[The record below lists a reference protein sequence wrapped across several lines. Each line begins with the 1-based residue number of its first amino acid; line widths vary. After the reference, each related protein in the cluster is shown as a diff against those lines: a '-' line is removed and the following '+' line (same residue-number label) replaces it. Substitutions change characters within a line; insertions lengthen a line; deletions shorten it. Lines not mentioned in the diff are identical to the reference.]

1 MRISKCNLSVKQHR
15 RGSIGHVTARQT
27 LSYMGMSTAPRTH
40 VVKLIVAATC
50 LLATLTITHS
60 QAVAAPSPALAADAS
75 ISGKVP
81 SSAAG
86 AAIDNPARPT
96 LFFVFQPFCPYCKK
110 VAPIIAELHK
120 DLGADMDF
128 VMVTDYTNYSS
139 YSADF
144 RTQHGLTMPLIE
156 DASLDFAKYK
166 ITGYP
171 AFLWSVPGKPV
182 VNWGARQLPE
192 ALRREKYGEPPT
204 MPGNLVVKARP
215 EVGVVD
221 LSWSA
226 ATTTKAPIKHYE
238 VRVFLEPASR
248 WWGFFYK
255 TPVAVFGVEAL
266 SATIRVPD
274 AQINQRYFIGVR
286 AVSDAGEGADGTRF
300 VRWTSPTPKPT
311 SVTCQRRKVTRTFA
325 AASCP
330 RGWTKVG

>member
-1 MRISKCNLSVKQHR
+1 
-15 RGSIGHVTARQT
+15 
-27 LSYMGMSTAPRTH
+27 MSTAPHTRM
-40 VVKLIVAATC
+40 VKLIVAACC
-50 LLATLTITHS
+50 LLATLMITHS

-96 LFFVFQPFCPYCKK
+96 LFFVFQPFCQYCKR
-110 VAPIIAELHK
+110 VAPIIAQLHK

-128 VMVTDYTNYSS
+128 VMVTTYTNYSS

-171 AFLWSVPGKPV
+171 NFLWSVPGKPV
-182 VNWGARQLPE
+182 VNWGPVGYDEKAWAWRDLPA

-204 MPGNLVVKARP
+204 SPGNLAVKARP
-215 EVGVVD
+215 EVGVID

-226 ATTTKAPIKHYE
+226 ATTAKAPIKHYE
-238 VRVFLEPASR
+238 VEVTRAIDDVS
-248 WWGFFYK
+248 
-255 TPVAVFGVEAL
+255 VAVFGVEAL

-274 AQINQRYFIGVR
+274 AQIN
-286 AVSDAGEGADGTRF
+286 
-300 VRWTSPTPKPT
+300 
-311 SVTCQRRKVTRTFA
+311 
-325 AASCP
+325 
-330 RGWTKVG
+330 

>member
-1 MRISKCNLSVKQHR
+1 
-15 RGSIGHVTARQT
+15 
-27 LSYMGMSTAPRTH
+27 MSSAPHTRM
-40 VVKLIVAATC
+40 VKLIVAATC

-96 LFFVFQPFCPYCKK
+96 LFFVFQPFCQYCKK
-110 VAPIIAELHK
+110 VAPIIAQLHK

-144 RTQHGLTMPLIE
+144 RTQQSLTMPLIE

-171 AFLWSVPGKPV
+171 NFLWSVPGKPA
-182 VNWGARQLPE
+182 VNWGPVGYDEKAWAWRDLPA

-204 MPGNLVVKARP
+204 SPGNLAVKARP
-215 EVGVVD
+215 EVGVID

-226 ATTTKAPIKHYE
+226 ATTAKAPIKHYE
-238 VRVFLEPASR
+238 VRVFLDTLAVS
-248 WWGFFYK
+248 
-255 TPVAVFGVEAL
+255 VAVFGVEAL

-274 AQINQRYFIGVR
+274 AQINQRYLIGVR
-286 AVSDAGEGADGTRF
+286 AVSDAGVGADSTFF
-300 VRWTSPTPKPT
+300 VTRWTSPTPKPT
-311 SVTCQRRKVTRTFA
+311 SVTCQRRAVTRTFA
-325 AASCP
+325 AAACP

>member
-1 MRISKCNLSVKQHR
+1 
-15 RGSIGHVTARQT
+15 
-27 LSYMGMSTAPRTH
+27 MSTAPHTRM
-40 VVKLIVAATC
+40 VKLIVAACC

-96 LFFVFQPFCPYCKK
+96 LFFVFQPFCQYCKR
-110 VAPIIAELHK
+110 VAPIIAQLHK

-128 VMVTDYTNYSS
+128 VMVTTYTNYSS
-139 YSADF
+139 NSADF
-144 RTQHGLTMPLIE
+144 RMQHGLSMPLIE

-171 AFLWSVPGKPV
+171 NFLWSVPGKPV
-182 VNWGARQLPE
+182 VNWGPVGYDEKAWAWRDLPK
-192 ALRREKYGEPPT
+192 ALRLEKYGEPPT
-204 MPGNLVVKARP
+204 SPGNLAVKARP
-215 EVGVVD
+215 EVGVID

-226 ATTTKAPIKHYE
+226 ATTAKAPIKHYE
-238 VRVFLEPASR
+238 VRVFLDTLAVS
-248 WWGFFYK
+248 
-255 TPVAVFGVEAL
+255 VAVFGVEAL

-274 AQINQRYFIGVR
+274 AQINQRYLIGVR
-286 AVSDAGEGADGTRF
+286 AVSDAGVGADSTFF
-300 VRWTSPTPKPT
+300 VTRWTSPTPKPT
-311 SVTCQRRKVTRTFA
+311 SVTCQRRAVTRTFA
-325 AASCP
+325 AAACP

>member
-1 MRISKCNLSVKQHR
+1 
-15 RGSIGHVTARQT
+15 
-27 LSYMGMSTAPRTH
+27 MSTAPHIRIAQ
-40 VVKLIVAATC
+40 LFVAATC

-60 QAVAAPSPALAADAS
+60 QAVAAPSPALAADGS

-96 LFFVFQPFCPYCKK
+96 LFFVFQPFCQYCKRAAPF
-110 VAPIIAELHK
+110 VAQLHSQ
-120 DLGADMDF
+120 LGADMDF

-144 RTQHGLTMPLIE
+144 RTQQGLTMPLIE

-171 AFLWSVPGKPV
+171 NFLWSVPGKPV
-182 VNWGARQLPE
+182 VNWGPVGYDEKAWTQRVPA
-192 ALRREKYGEPPT
+192 ALRLEKYGEPPT
-204 MPGNLVVKARP
+204 RPGNLVVKARP

-238 VRVFLEPASR
+238 VVVQRANDV
-248 WWGFFYK
+248 
-255 TPVAVFGVEAL
+255 VDIAVYGVEAL

-274 AQINQRYFIGVR
+274 AQINQKYWFYVR
-286 AVSDAGEGADGTRF
+286 AVSDAGKGLGSSH
-300 VRWTSPTPKPT
+300 VVQWTSPTPKPT
-311 SVTCQRRKVTRTFA
+311 SVTCQRRAVTRIFSA
-325 AASCP
+325 AACP

>member
-1 MRISKCNLSVKQHR
+1 
-15 RGSIGHVTARQT
+15 
-27 LSYMGMSTAPRTH
+27 MSTTPHIRMA
-40 VVKLIVAATC
+40 KLFVAATC

-60 QAVAAPSPALAADAS
+60 QAVAAPSAALAADAS

-96 LFFVFQPFCPYCKK
+96 LFFVFQPFCQYCKK
-110 VAPIIAELHK
+110 VAPIIAQLHK

-144 RTQHGLTMPLIE
+144 RTQQGLTMPLIE

-171 AFLWSVPGKPV
+171 NFLWSVPGKPV
-182 VNWGARQLPE
+182 VNWGPVGYDEKAWAWRDLPA

-204 MPGNLVVKARP
+204 RPGNLVVKARP

-238 VRVFLEPASR
+238 VEVTRAIDDVS
-248 WWGFFYK
+248 
-255 TPVAVFGVEAL
+255 VAVFGVEAL

-274 AQINQRYFIGVR
+274 AHPNQWYLITVR
-286 AVSDAGEGADGTRF
+286 AVSDAGKSLSSRWEEL
-300 VRWTSPTPKPT
+300 RWTSPTHVVRD
-311 SVTCQRRKVTRTFA
+311 VTCQRRLTKRDFA
-325 AASCP
+325 GAKCP

>member
-1 MRISKCNLSVKQHR
+1 
-15 RGSIGHVTARQT
+15 
-27 LSYMGMSTAPRTH
+27 MSTAPHTRM
-40 VVKLIVAATC
+40 VKLIVAATC

-86 AAIDNPARPT
+86 AAIENPARPT
-96 LFFVFQPFCPYCKK
+96 LFFVFQPFCQYCKK
-110 VAPIIAELHK
+110 VAPIIAKLHK

-128 VMVTDYTNYSS
+128 VMVTTYTNYSS
-139 YSADF
+139 NSADF
-144 RTQHGLTMPLIE
+144 RMQHGLSMPLIE

-171 AFLWSVPGKPV
+171 NFLWSVPGKPV
-182 VNWGARQLPE
+182 VNWGPVGYDEKAWAWRDLPK
-192 ALRREKYGEPPT
+192 ALRLEKYGEPPT
-204 MPGNLVVKARP
+204 RPGNLVVKARP

-226 ATTTKAPIKHYE
+226 STTTKAPIKHYE
-238 VRVFLEPASR
+238 VEVTRVIDDVS
-248 WWGFFYK
+248 
-255 TPVAVFGVEAL
+255 VAVFGVEAL

-274 AQINQRYFIGVR
+274 AHPNQWYLITVR
-286 AVSDAGEGADGTRF
+286 AVSDAGKSLSSRWEEL
-300 VRWTSPTPKPT
+300 RWTSPTPKPT
-311 SVTCQRRKVTRTFA
+311 SVTCQRRAVTRTFSA
-325 AASCP
+325 AACP

>member
-1 MRISKCNLSVKQHR
+1 
-15 RGSIGHVTARQT
+15 
-27 LSYMGMSTAPRTH
+27 MSTAPRIRIA
-40 VVKLIVAATC
+40 KLFVAATC
-50 LLATLTITHS
+50 LLATLTVTHS

-96 LFFVFQPFCPYCKK
+96 LFFVFQPFCQYCKK
-110 VAPIIAELHK
+110 VAPIIAKLHK

-128 VMVTDYTNYSS
+128 VMVTSYTNYSS

-171 AFLWSVPGKPV
+171 EFLWSVPGKPV
-182 VNWGARQLPE
+182 VNWGPVGYDEKAWAWRDLPA

-204 MPGNLVVKARP
+204 SPGNLAVKKRP

-221 LSWSA
+221 VSWSA
-226 ATTTKAPIKHYE
+226 ATTTTKAPIKHYE
-238 VRVFLEPASR
+238 VRVFLESVEWLRVP
-248 WWGFFYK
+248 
-255 TPVAVFGVEAL
+255 PVAVFGVEAL

-274 AQINQRYFIGVR
+274 AQINQGYVIGVR
-286 AVSDAGEGADGTRF
+286 AVSDAGEGANSTFF
-300 VRWTSPTPKPT
+300 VTRWTSPTPKPT
-311 SVTCQRRKVTRTFA
+311 SVTCQRRAVTRVFSA
-325 AASCP
+325 AACP